1 MKAKGVKTM
10 KERRPLVAGI
20 NSTSSVDPAVEDE
33 FVFAHK
39 PKATESSAGKHSERR
54 HGKEGAG
61 GQRRQPPAADH
72 QNPHGLRNRPQE
84 SIAGTATQRH
94 GPQYPSGHP

>member
-39 PKATESSAGKHSERR
+39 PKATESTARQAQRAETREEKVQVVNAVSRLPPESARTT
-54 HGKEGAG
+54 
-61 GQRRQPPAADH
+61 QPPSREH
-72 QNPHGLRNRPQE
+72 RWNGN
-84 SIAGTATQRH
+84 
-94 GPQYPSGHP
+94 